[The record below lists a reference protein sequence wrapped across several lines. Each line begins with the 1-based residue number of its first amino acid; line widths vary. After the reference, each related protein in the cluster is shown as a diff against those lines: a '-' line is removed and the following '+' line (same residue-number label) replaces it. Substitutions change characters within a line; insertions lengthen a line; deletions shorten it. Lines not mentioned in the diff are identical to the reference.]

1 MKYSQMHIYDHKVL
15 TPGVMEMVLSYETLD
30 EPILPGQFI
39 TLNISNE
46 HEEEVY
52 LQRPISICDHDEHH
66 KRLKIVYKTLGKGT
80 IRMSHK
86 KKGESIMVLGPLGNG
101 FPISSCKTDDKVLLL
116 GGGVGIPPMVFL
128 AKALCEKG
136 VDVQVVLGFQSEKEV
151 FLEKAF
157 PTKAKVIIAID
168 QLEKNCGS
176 FFSGNAVNVAKD
188 QVHDFNL
195 HFSCGPK
202 PMLKAIEQA
211 FSNKEGYVS
220 MEEHMACGIGAC
232 YGCVCKDTTGKNK
245 KVCSDGPVFK
255 IGEVVI

>member
-1 MKYSQMHIYDHKVL
+1 MKYSQMHIYDHTEL

-30 EPILPGQFI
+30 GPVLPGQFI

-46 HEEEVY
+46 GEEEVY
-52 LQRPISICDHDEHH
+52 LQRPISICDHDQHH
-66 KRLKIVYKTLGKGT
+66 KRLKIVYKILGKGT
-80 IRMSHK
+80 QRMAHK

-101 FPISSCKTDDKVLLL
+101 FPIEGCNSGDKALLL

-128 AKALCEKG
+128 AKTLCEKG
-136 VDVQVVLGFQSEKEV
+136 VEVQAVLGFQSEKDV
-151 FLEKAF
+151 FLEGAF
-157 PTKAKVIIAID
+157 PMESKVIIAIYT
-168 QLEKNCGS
+168 LEESRGS
-176 FFSGNAVNVAKD
+176 FFPGNAVEVAKD
-188 QVHDFNL
+188 QVKNFDI

-202 PMLKAIEQA
+202 PMLKAIEA
-211 FSNKEGYVS
+211 SFGNKEGYVS

-232 YGCVCKDTTGKNK
+232 YGCVCKDTAGKNK